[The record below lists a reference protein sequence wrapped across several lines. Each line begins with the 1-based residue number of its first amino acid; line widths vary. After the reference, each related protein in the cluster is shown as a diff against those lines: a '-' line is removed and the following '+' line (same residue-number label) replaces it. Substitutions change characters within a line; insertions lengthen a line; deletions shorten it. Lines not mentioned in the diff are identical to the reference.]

1 MLTMMTKRHTL
12 IVDIKR
18 NALDD
23 GPGIRT
29 LIFFKG
35 CPLSCVWCQNPET
48 RSPSLEISFDED
60 ICTKCENCI
69 SSCAQNAISFANE
82 FRIERSKCN
91 LCGNCI
97 EVCPNEALRF
107 VGKQYS
113 ITDLMQIILQDKVF
127 YENSSGG
134 VTLSGGEPLYHISYV
149 HDLLKELR
157 KNSIHSCIETSG
169 FYNRKEV
176 EKLILPN
183 ADLIYFDLKIF
194 NPEKHEN
201 YCKVSNEIILRN
213 FESLINEGTVQVLPR
228 IPLIPSIT
236 DTHENLV
243 AIAEY
248 LNSLNVTEIGLL
260 PYNPLWLNKP
270 KKIGVISSYT
280 HSDWLLIEKKDEI
293 KEIFSKFNF
302 KDF

>member
-1 MLTMMTKRHTL
+1 MTKFKTL

-29 LIFFKG
+29 LIFFAG
-35 CPLSCVWCQNPET
+35 CPLLCVWCQNPET
-48 RSPSLEISFDED
+48 KSPSLKISFDDE
-60 ICTKCENCI
+60 ICTECENCI
-69 SSCAQNAISFANE
+69 SSCAQNAISFTNE
-82 FRIERSKCN
+82 FRIDRNKCN

-97 EVCPNEALRF
+97 DICPNNALKF

-113 ITDLMQIILQDKVF
+113 IADLMQIILQDKIF
-127 YENSSGG
+127 YDNSGGG
-134 VTLSGGEPLYHISYV
+134 VTLSGGEPLYHINYV

-157 KNSIHSCIETSG
+157 KNNIHSCIETSG

-176 EKLILPN
+176 EKLILPH

-194 NPEKHEN
+194 DPDKHKK
-201 YCKVSNEIILRN
+201 YCKVSNEIILGN
-213 FESLINEGTVQVLPR
+213 FESLINKGTVQVLPR

-236 DTHENLV
+236 DTHENLE
-243 AIAEY
+243 ALAKY
-248 LNSLNVTEIGLL
+248 LNSLNITEIGLL

-270 KKIGVISSYT
+270 KKIGLIASYT
-280 HSDWLLIEKKDEI
+280 HSDWLSKEKKEEI
-293 KEIFSKFNF
+293 KEIFSNFKF

>member
-1 MLTMMTKRHTL
+1 MTKPKTF

-29 LIFFKG
+29 LIFFAG

-48 RSPSLEISFDED
+48 KSPFLQISFDDEM
-60 ICTKCENCI
+60 CTECGNCI
-69 SSCAQNAISFANE
+69 SSCNQNAISFTNE
-82 FRIERSKCN
+82 FRIDRNKCN
-91 LCGNCI
+91 LCGTCI
-97 EVCPNEALRF
+97 EICPNNALKF

-113 ITDLMQIILQDKVF
+113 IVDLMQIIVKDKIF
-127 YENSSGG
+127 YDNSGGG

-157 KNSIHSCIETSG
+157 KQKIHSCIETSG
-169 FYNRKEV
+169 FYNRKEF
-176 EKLILPN
+176 EKLILPY

-194 NPEKHEN
+194 DPKKHMQF
-201 YCKVSNEIILRN
+201 CKVSNEKILEN
-213 FESLINEGTVQVLPR
+213 FEFLIKENVVQVLPR

-236 DTHENLV
+236 DTKNNLAALADYLHSHE
-243 AIAEY
+243 IR
-248 LNSLNVTEIGLL
+248 EIGLL

-270 KKIGVISSYT
+270 KKIGVSPSYT
-280 HSDWLLIEKKDEI
+280 HSEWLSKEKKEEI
-293 KEIFSKFNF
+293 KDIFSKFKF